1 MKTVCVALLL
11 IASDIELNPG
21 PPANTFN
28 LQFGLLNINSVR
40 CKAPLVHDI
49 ISDHNLDILVLTE
62 TRLQADTP
70 NAIKLDPAPPGYSIR
85 HVHRVPTASHPLG
98 GGLAVIYRDSL
109 VVSPLSCTMSPLSF
123 EVQLVRLTSITPPI
137 TVAVIY
143 RPPAQLQID
152 ICR

>member
-11 IASDIELNPG
+11 IAGDIELNPG

-49 ISDHNLDILVLTE
+49 ISDHNLDILALTE

-85 HVHRVPTASHPLG
+85 HVHRVPTD
-98 GGLAVIYRDSL
+98 GLASTRRGTRRHLQRQFS
-109 VVSPLSCTMSPLSF
+109 
-123 EVQLVRLTSITPPI
+123 R
-137 TVAVIY
+137 VATILHHVAII
-143 RPPAQLQID
+143 L
-152 ICR
+152 